1 MKLKFV
7 LALAGSVALAGCTKQ
22 QATNV
27 VNAVFTVEQAA
38 CMAANAGVIG
48 DSNAVQEFE
57 QLCQL
62 SASEEASIVSFI
74 NNMQTQHPDK
84 VAALRAAKK

>member
-1 MKLKFV
+1 MKLRSILFV
-7 LALAGSVALAGCTKQ
+7 VGAFSCVACTKQ

-57 QLCQL
+57 QLCQI
-62 SASEEASIVSFI
+62 SASEEQSILAFI
-74 NNMQTQHPDK
+74 NNMQTQHPEK